1 MRPVIGLT
9 TSLLAPEKPPHM
21 GERFAV
27 NATYCRAVAIAG
39 GAPLLIPGIAD
50 EEAVASVLPL
60 LDGLLLTGGV
70 DVNPRAYDQQIRPAC
85 ERIDDQRDV
94 TELALVRLAQ
104 RERLPILGI
113 CRGIQLLNVAL
124 GGTLFQDIPT
134 ERPGSVDHRASVP
147 EASRTVHDLRL
158 EAGSRLADL
167 LGAANVGVNSLHH
180 QAIDSLAPGLTAT
193 GWSEDRLIEAVEAA
207 DWPFLVAVQ
216 CHPEHLYE
224 HDTRWLGMF
233 RGFVGAAAANRER
246 QPLAVG

>member
-9 TSLLAPEKPPHM
+9 MSLLAPENPPHM

-39 GAPLLIPGIAD
+39 GAPLLIPGLAD
-50 EEAVASVLPL
+50 EEAVETVLPL

-70 DVNPRAYDQQIRPAC
+70 DVHPRVYGQPIRPAC
-85 ERIDDQRDV
+85 ERIDDQRDI
-94 TELALVRLAQ
+94 TELALVRLAR

-113 CRGIQLLNVAL
+113 CRGIQLLNVAF
-124 GGTLFQDIPT
+124 GGTLLQDIPT
-134 ERPGSVDHRASVP
+134 ERQGAVDHRASIP
-147 EASRTVHDLRL
+147 EASQPVHELRL
-158 EAGSRLADL
+158 DAGSRLAEL
-167 LGAANVGVNSLHH
+167 LGATSMHANSLHH
-180 QAIDSLAPGLTAT
+180 QAIDALAPNLTAT
-193 GWSEDRLIEAVEAA
+193 GWSEDGLIEAVEAE
-207 DWPFLVAVQ
+207 DWPFLIAVQ

-233 RGFVGAAAANRER
+233 RGFVQAAAAHHER